1 MLDNWSYNFQI
12 VYNFKHLKCTA
23 QVFSILQ
30 QPRFILEYEK
40 KNCILLTCQFT
51 FMLAAPDVS
60 LDSIFLPLDVFACSC
75 FIQHTGSPKKLRYLC
90 NKSQFQP
97 SLHFTCV
104 IKAILGLDKLVWKS
118 YEFCSLVFC
127 VIFSWFICMHRMI
140 AEPNIGLFEL
150 KKKLDE
156 TFVELNCKL
165 QTIPKNIYIT

>member
-1 MLDNWSYNFQI
+1 MHGASFFHFAAAPFHIGIW
-12 VYNFKHLKCTA
+12 K
-23 QVFSILQ
+23 
-30 QPRFILEYEK
+30 K

-51 FMLAAPDVS
+51 FRLAAPDVS

-75 FIQHTGSPKKLRYLC
+75 FIQHTGSPKELRYLC

-104 IKAILGLDKLVWKS
+104 IKAKLGLDKLVWKS

-127 VIFSWFICMHRMI
+127 VIFSRFICMHRMI

-150 KKKLDE
+150 EKKLDE